1 MKKRKIKFD
10 WARNLFIFV
19 LVTLVGSVAYAIAG
33 IATAP
38 AAPSPGLEYVKIKT
52 DYALMLVQCAAG
64 ILVMFLPSI
73 LERRL
78 KISVPSGMYAVFVIF
93 LYGAIYLGEVQSFYF
108 RFPHWD
114 LVLHSFSG
122 LMLGALSFSII
133 SLLNNT
139 QRVRITLSPAFVAI
153 FAFSFAV
160 AVGVLW
166 EVYEF
171 TADGLL
177 GFNMQKYALENG
189 TVLIGRA
196 ALADT
201 MGDLIVD
208 SLGAAVM
215 SLVGYI
221 SLKYKKGWISKF
233 IVRRVTHSAK

>member
-1 MKKRKIKFD
+1 MKKRKARFD
-10 WARNLFIFV
+10 WTKNLFIFV
-19 LVTLVGSVAYAIAG
+19 LITLVGSVVYAIVG
-33 IATAP
+33 IVTAP
-38 AAPSPGLEYVKIKT
+38 AAPVSGLQYEKIKT
-52 DYALMLVQCAAG
+52 DYALMLVQCAVG

-78 KISVPSGMYAVFVIF
+78 KIAIPGGMYAVFVIF
-93 LYGAIYLGEVQSFYF
+93 LYGAIYLGEVRSYYF

-122 LMLGALSFSII
+122 LMLGALSFSVI

-139 QRVRITLSPAFVAI
+139 QRVRITLSPVFVAI

-160 AVGVLW
+160 AGGVVW

-171 TADGLL
+171 TLDGLL
-177 GFNMQKYALENG
+177 GFNMQKYMMENG
-189 TVLIGRA
+189 TALVGRA
-196 ALADT
+196 ALKDT

-215 SLVGYI
+215 SLVGFI
-221 SLKYKKGWISKF
+221 SIKYKKGWLSKF
-233 IVRRVTHSAK
+233 MVRRVGRPGK